1 MCSRHPSSDHETT
14 FPLRA
19 RKRCGLGG
27 STTDKATAGRARML
41 AALTR
46 SRRTLTSRVSPSW
59 STHSGVTWGVPSA
72 RTVARCPSASPSRR
86 SMNSEGIAVGIDRR
100 LTGPSHT
107 FAVPGA
113 EPRPPV
119 PAEKLRVGLM
129 LPTWTTTD
137 VRWSEVLDIAGIAHE
152 VGFDALYVSDH
163 LLLPGNNAELKRH
176 AGVDFPD
183 DPDVELEGYMEC
195 FTVLAALAVAIPRLA
210 LGSFVASTG
219 YRNPGLM
226 AKMAVTIDDISDGRL
241 VLGLGAGDS
250 EGEHLTFGFPHEQRV
265 GRFEESLQVIKK
277 LFNNESTDFDGVHH
291 QLRGAR
297 LLPAGRRRG
306 GPPILIGTLNPR
318 PRMRRLVVQYAEV
331 WNGWLGYT
339 DAGPESAASQ
349 LGIIDDACR
358 GHGRDPNTLVALT
371 AVRGAMPASGYVP
384 RPDERPLA
392 GPPREM
398 AETLRGHA
406 RLGISEVQ
414 VALTMGASEG
424 VRAFAPVIEELR
436 SR

>member
-1 MCSRHPSSDHETT
+1 M
-14 FPLRA
+14 
-19 RKRCGLGG
+19 
-27 STTDKATAGRARML
+27 GRAVGAQRGEVAQRVPLEEVEELQWDHGGHRPKVNPTHLILWRMPP
-41 AALTR
+41 AAT
-46 SRRTLTSRVSPSW
+46 
-59 STHSGVTWGVPSA
+59 
-72 RTVARCPSASPSRR
+72 
-86 SMNSEGIAVGIDRR
+86 
-100 LTGPSHT
+100 
-107 FAVPGA
+107 
-113 EPRPPV
+113 RPPV
-119 PAEKLRVGLM
+119 PADKLRIGLI

-137 VRWSEVLDIAGIAHE
+137 VRWSEVLEIAGTAAA

-163 LLLPGNNAELKRH
+163 LLLPSNNAELKRR

-183 DPDVELEGYMEC
+183 DPDIELEGYMEC

-277 LFNNESTDFDGVHH
+277 LFNAESTDFDGVHH

-318 PRMRRLVVQYAEV
+318 PRMRRLVVQYAEA
-331 WNGWLGYT
+331 WHGWPGYT
-339 DAGPESAASQ
+339 DAGPEPAASQ
-349 LGIIDDACR
+349 PGMLDDACR
-358 GHGRDPNTLVALT
+358 EHGRDPNTLVATT

-414 VALTMGASEG
+414 VALTMGGSEG

-436 SR
+436 SRG

>member
-1 MCSRHPSSDHETT
+1 V
-14 FPLRA
+14 
-19 RKRCGLGG
+19 
-27 STTDKATAGRARML
+27 
-41 AALTR
+41 AAA
-46 SRRTLTSRVSPSW
+46 
-59 STHSGVTWGVPSA
+59 VT
-72 RTVARCPSASPSRR
+72 
-86 SMNSEGIAVGIDRR
+86 
-100 LTGPSHT
+100 
-107 FAVPGA
+107 
-113 EPRPPV
+113 RPPIS
-119 PAEKLRVGLM
+119 ADKLRFGLV

-137 VRWSEVLDIAGIAHE
+137 VRWSEVLEIAGTAAE

-163 LLLPGNNAELKRH
+163 LLLPSNNAELKRR

-183 DPDVELEGYMEC
+183 DPEVELEGYLEC
-195 FTVLAALAVAIPRLA
+195 FSVLAALAVAIPRLS
-210 LGSFVASTG
+210 LGSLVASTG

-226 AKMAVTIDDISDGRL
+226 AKVAVTIDDISDGRL

-265 GRFEESLQVIKK
+265 GRFEESLQIIKK
-277 LFNNESTDFDGVHH
+277 LFNAESTDFDGVHH

-318 PRMRRLVVQYAEV
+318 PRMRRLVAQYADV

-339 DAGPESAASQ
+339 DASAESAATQ
-349 LGIIDDACR
+349 LRIIDDACR
-358 GHGRDPNTLVALT
+358 EHGRDPNTLVATT
-371 AVRGAMPASGYVP
+371 AVRGALPASGYVP

-406 RLGISEVQ
+406 RLGIAEVQ
-414 VALTMGASEG
+414 VALTMGGSEG
-424 VRAFAPVIEELR
+424 VRAFAPVIEEVR
-436 SR
+436 SS